1 MPPNVSTHKADGA
14 EGNRA
19 NFLDHVS
26 THFRGDNSQ
35 IMCPHTKER
44 EMNSADETLKTYA
57 IRFSDSEV
65 ADVRDMTKVEAV
77 APAVRSLVLK
87 AIERHK
93 TESAK

>member
-1 MPPNVSTHKADGA
+1 
-14 EGNRA
+14 
-19 NFLDHVS
+19 
-26 THFRGDNSQ
+26 
-35 IMCPHTKER
+35 
-44 EMNSADETLKTYA
+44 MNSADETLKTYA